1 MAGNAPAQVVVA
13 HQAIWWRTYDCTQH
27 LHGHAW
33 PWQQLP
39 QQASNVSC
47 SYTWRQG
54 QLWTRLA
61 SYGIP
66 VAPQCIE
73 SVSDNVS
80 VRSLHWSSPQA
91 RSHFQHVFRYPT
103 DAQILLLS
111 PDQFPRFIYYLYE
124 RDKLYVPIYVDGPGD
139 GGVDLEL
146 RAQNGASPSLQGVV
160 QCKRYLRRKVRPKD
174 LVDFIAAA
182 RRSEADRRYYFTT
195 RGYTPAARR
204 DARQNNII
212 PFDAPA
218 IRDWIHDIERREKG
232 AVHAVA
238 DLPHRD
244 QVPIPIICVANHK
257 GGVSKTT
264 ITGNLA
270 SALATA
276 EQGVLVIDM
285 DPQGHLSRWLTDQ
298 TSHFAADLSVHAV
311 LSKQYPIHGLVRK
324 TLEPGVWLL
333 PSSRELVD
341 LPAGYDAYTM
351 ERQLTHAL
359 AALPLADPP
368 IGYILIDTPPSLNVL
383 TRAAVIAANC
393 LLVPLQL
400 DSLSY
405 DGLTDFL
412 TFLESVEAAHDRKQP
427 VHLLGG
433 VATLVEARLSMS
445 QKFAQEIPQVALN
458 HSRMERASL
467 TLGTFWMTSVRRRAD
482 FPRAIV
488 ERKSVLRLGR
498 SSDAAKD
505 IAQLAKEVSRRV
517 PHTVRRSS

>member
-1 MAGNAPAQVVVA
+1 VELTSQERA
-13 HQAIWWRTYDCTQH
+13 
-27 LHGHAW
+27 
-33 PWQQLP
+33 
-39 QQASNVSC
+39 
-47 SYTWRQG
+47 
-54 QLWTRLA
+54 
-61 SYGIP
+61 
-66 VAPQCIE
+66 
-73 SVSDNVS
+73 
-80 VRSLHWSSPQA
+80 
-91 RSHFQHVFRYPT
+91 HFQHVFHYPT
-103 DAQILLLS
+103 DAQIQLLT

-124 RDKLYVPIYVDGPGD
+124 RDGLYTPIYVDGPGD

-146 RAQNGASPSLQGVV
+146 RARTGESPSLQGVV
-160 QCKRYLRRKVRPKD
+160 QCKRYLRRKVRPRD
-174 LVDFIAAA
+174 LVDFIEAA
-182 RRSEADRRYYFTT
+182 RKSEVDRRYYFTT

-204 DARQNNII
+204 DARLNSII

-218 IRDWIHDIERREKG
+218 IRDWIHDIERREKRG
-232 AVHAVA
+232 TQTVA

-270 SALATA
+270 AALATP

-298 TSHFAADLSVHAV
+298 TDHFAADVSVHAI
-311 LSKQYPIHGLVRK
+311 LSKHYPIHGLVRK

-341 LPAGYDAYTM
+341 LPAGYDPYM
-351 ERQLTHAL
+351 LERQLTHAL

-368 IGYILIDTPPSLNVL
+368 IGYILIDTPPSLNIL

-405 DGLTDFL
+405 DGLIDFL
-412 TFLESVEAAHDRKQP
+412 TFLAGVEAAHDRKQP

-433 VATLVEARLSMS
+433 VATLVEARLALS
-445 QKFAQEIPQVALN
+445 QKFVGDIPNVALK
-458 HSRMERASL
+458 HSRMENASL
-467 TLGTFWMTSVRRRAD
+467 KPETFWVAGIRRRAD
-482 FPRAIV
+482 FPKAIQ
-488 ERKSVLRLGR
+488 ERMSVLRRGR

-505 IAQLAKEVSRRV
+505 IMQLAKEVSRRV
-517 PHTVRRSS
+517 PNTVRRSN